1 MIKRYFSKFIVWTEF
16 PMYQYCLIKSIM
28 NITACCRYWAYL
40 VKTKSRALQLEIF
53 HFNVTHLGSTFDEL
67 WDQERHLSKSS
78 QIYFKKQDSEMEIA
92 TQNSSSISFIAITHF
107 PQKYNAKLQTAKS
120 LINKKTKISQ
130 LWKLSCALQIQ
141 CYAMIEY
148 R

>member
-1 MIKRYFSKFIVWTEF
+1 MIKRYFSKFIVWTAF
-16 PMYQYCLIKSIM
+16 PTYQYCLIKSIM

-53 HFNVTHLGSTFDEL
+53 HFNFTHLGSIFDEL
-67 WDQERHLSKSS
+67 RDQERHLSKSS
-78 QIYFKKQDSEMEIA
+78 QLYFKKQDSEMEIA

>member
-1 MIKRYFSKFIVWTEF
+1 MIKRYFSKFIVWTAF

-40 VKTKSRALQLEIF
+40 EKQNQELYSWKYFILISPIWDLFLMNCEIRRGIFQNQVKL
-53 HFNVTHLGSTFDEL
+53 
-67 WDQERHLSKSS
+67 
-78 QIYFKKQDSEMEIA
+78 YFKKQDSEMEIA